1 MNRKVKEKLNSKR
14 GASVVLALF
23 LLLVCTFAGTSALTA
38 ARANVGR
45 YSTMR
50 ETQQDYLSVT
60 SAAKLIIADL
70 QDNDQN
76 VKGTIS
82 SGSATDY
89 VTYYGDETSTFYHF
103 ILDDIK
109 TLMHN
114 KAAEDVKSKG
124 GAWSSFKS
132 ETKTFEERNFTLK
145 IDGKDE
151 FGEVDVSFKI
161 DSGGSAKVK
170 LTCGSYSYSFAIG
183 IGFIKD
189 GEISDSKASYI
200 LNVSGEIPEI
210 RPEVS

>member
-70 QDNDQN
+70 QDNDLN
-76 VKGTIS
+76 VKGTFYS
-82 SGSATDY
+82 NGSADN
-89 VTYYGDETSTFYHF
+89 VINSEPNSFYF
-103 ILDDIK
+103 LILDDIK

-151 FGEVDVSFKI
+151 FGEVGVSFKI

-183 IGFIKD
+183 IGFEKV
-189 GEISDSKASYI
+189 GEISDSQASYI
-200 LNVSGEIPEI
+200 LVVSDEIPEI

>member
-23 LLLVCTFAGTSALTA
+23 LLLVCAFAGTSALTA

-70 QDNDQN
+70 QENDEK
-76 VKGTIS
+76 VSGTFYS
-82 SGSATDY
+82 NGSADN
-89 VTYYGDETSTFYHF
+89 VINSEPNSFYF
-103 ILDDIK
+103 LILDDIK

-145 IDGKDE
+145 IKDKDE

-183 IGFIKD
+183 IGFKD
-189 GEISDSKASYI
+189 GEISDSEAKYI
-200 LNVSGEIPEI
+200 LDVSNEIPEI